1 MPTSTEVKAMLHSD
15 RSWTRRDFVKTISRA
30 GLIGAVPSLAHAAA
44 TLNPDTVCISI
55 LHTTDL
61 HGHILPTSD
70 YDRNSDLGGLAR
82 CVTQIR
88 RWRREN
94 SNSMLIDVG
103 DVYQGTD
110 VALRSK
116 GELMIDLFNYLKY
129 DAWIVGNH
137 EFDWGI
143 EPFQQALQRS
153 TMPVL
158 AANTLLEGKP
168 AGEFSDPKHPFAKIQ
183 PFILKEIAGVKVAI
197 IGITTPGMLFWFRP
211 EFARGIDFQN
221 PVEPVR
227 RAVTRAKSK
236 GANAIVLTGHMG
248 LKARSG
254 GDDFANAVMAL
265 TSEFPEAAV
274 FIAGHTHQ
282 AIPRRLTN
290 GVLFTQ
296 ADHFGIHVGRV
307 DLLFDRDSK
316 QLLHREAFCELMD
329 NRFHLDPVVMS
340 RTQAQ
345 CAESDTALA
354 QPIGELAETLHA
366 RSRPGAPSDIERLI
380 GAAVSEALRENGM
393 PVDGVMHGVFDEKS
407 DLVAGPKTVN
417 DIWNVIPY
425 ENYVVTA
432 EIYPEEIKTVMEEI
446 YTSHEGRNLLGFE
459 LKTEGRSYDR
469 RITSM
474 TLDDGRPLD
483 RGKRYVI
490 AFNTFDSRSAG
501 HHFMKLRTL
510 LETPAVNCTLHQLQT
525 RDALIDYFRR
535 HKIVHKIAAKNHLAV
550 AA

>member
-88 RWRREN
+88 RWRRQN
-94 SNSMLIDVG
+94 GNSMLIDVG

-227 RAVTRAKSK
+227 RAVARAKSE

-254 GDDFANAVMAL
+254 GDDFANVVVAL
-265 TSEFPEAAV
+265 TLEFPDAAV

-316 QLLHREAFCELMD
+316 RLLHREAFCELMD
-329 NRFHLDPVVMS
+329 NRFHLDPVVVS

-393 PVDGVMHGVFDEKS
+393 LVDGVMHGVFDEKS

-432 EIYPEEIKTVMEEI
+432 EISPEEIKTVMEEI

-501 HHFMKLRTL
+501 HHFMKLRAL
-510 LETPAVNCTLHQLQT
+510 LEMPAVNCTLHQVQT